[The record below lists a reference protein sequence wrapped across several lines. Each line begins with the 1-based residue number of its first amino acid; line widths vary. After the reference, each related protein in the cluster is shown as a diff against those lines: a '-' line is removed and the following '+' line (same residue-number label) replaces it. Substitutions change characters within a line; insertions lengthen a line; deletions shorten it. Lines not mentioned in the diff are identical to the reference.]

1 MLNKKSIPK
10 YLLLITLLYQ
20 NIICQR
26 ISPELLG
33 GWGEKSIIDTSKDL
47 ELSIN
52 STGKYLIQ
60 EGYDLSEIEIIPLGF
75 FTQSNCGI
83 TYRLLCA
90 VKKISDD
97 SPTIYDIQLRK
108 ESDEYMKIISNK
120 NPEDSSVELSKKDE
134 KKMKNA
140 IMKFYF
146 DKLYTVEGL
155 EIQYEYHN
163 IDGLNKYV
171 IYDVKADLKNDKET
185 SNKRILIIYRN
196 DKTFTVE
203 HELLEK

>member
-1 MLNKKSIPK
+1 MLNKISIPK

-26 ISPELLG
+26 ISSDLLG
-33 GWGEKSIIDTSKDL
+33 GWGEKSILDPSKDL

-52 STGKYLIQ
+52 STEKYLIS
-60 EGYDLSEIEIIPLGF
+60 EGYDLGEIEIIPIGF
-75 FTQSNCGI
+75 FTQSNLGT

-97 SPTIYDIQLRK
+97 TPTIYDIQLRK
-108 ESDEYMKIISNK
+108 ESDDYMKIISTK
-120 NPEDSSVELSKKDE
+120 NPEDSSEQLSEKE
-134 KKMKNA
+134 QKKMKIA

-146 DKLYTVEGL
+146 DKLYKVEGL

-171 IYDVKADLKNDKET
+171 IYDVKVELKNDEDL